1 MKLNKKTLIISF
13 FFIAVLLI
21 SAFSVREIL
30 TEVYERN
37 YRLLTQQAFDKAFNE
52 VEQIRNVT
60 LPHVDLEVVTRQW
73 AIDTWGKGYAPDM
86 QKILRDENIYK
97 GLFMITES
105 TSLYSANVDW
115 AGTFGAASWN
125 DKIYVVQ
132 ENFDPSKDPDAEAT
146 FVHELTHIMQNQFP
160 RATTFTFDS
169 DKALTA
175 LIEGDASYMSAFFI
189 NQTKGSDNNIK
200 PFAIE
205 QVPAFLIE
213 NSMLNELHPDLPQSI
228 SCLNYFPYG
237 YGKIFINSLYQ
248 KGGWET
254 VNQAYS
260 NPPNTTEQIMY
271 PDKYFAGESSQQ
283 VATPALADKDWTKIS
298 ENTYGEYFIQVM
310 LGTWLSKTEAETA
323 AAGWNGD
330 TLTYYERENDFLF
343 TWNIKWDSSSD
354 ASDFSVAFHNLATAT
369 GAEGDDSNNLFA
381 NGRYLMIEW
390 NQITNT
396 TLIACSNNQTATLQS
411 YFS

>member
-1 MKLNKKTLIISF
+1 MKLNRKTLIISF
-13 FFIAVLLI
+13 FLIAVLVV
-21 SAFSVREIL
+21 SAFSINELL
-30 TEVYERN
+30 TDVYERN
-37 YRLLTQQAFDKAFNE
+37 YKLLAQQAFDKAFSV

-115 AGTFGAASWN
+115 AGYFGAASWN
-125 DKIYVVQ
+125 GKIYIVQ
-132 ENFDPSKDPDAEAT
+132 ENFDPSKEPDTEAT
-146 FVHELTHIMQNQFP
+146 FVHELTHIMQSQFTRP
-160 RATTFTFDS
+160 STSTFDS
-169 DKALTA
+169 DKAWTA
-175 LIEGDASYMSAFFI
+175 LIEGDASYMGDFFI
-189 NQTKGSDNNIK
+189 NQTKGSDNDVK

-205 QVPAFLIE
+205 EVPAFLIE
-213 NSMLNELHPDLPQSI
+213 NSMLNELHLGLPQSI
-228 SCLNYFPYG
+228 SYLNYFPYD
-237 YGKIFINSLYQ
+237 YGKIFVNALYQ
-248 KGGWET
+248 KGGWEA

-260 NPPNTTEQIMY
+260 NPPNTTEQILY

-283 VATPALADKDWTKIS
+283 VAAPALADKDWTKIS

-310 LGTWLSKTEAETA
+310 LVTWLSKTEAETA

-330 TLTYYERENDFLF
+330 TLTYYERGNDFLF
-343 TWNIKWDSSSD
+343 TWNIKWDSSFD
-354 ASDFSVAFHNLATAT
+354 ASDFYVAFQNMVNAT
-369 GAEGDDSNNLFA
+369 GAEEDDSCHWFA

-390 NQITNT
+390 NQNTNA
-396 TLIACSNNQTATLQS
+396 TLIACSNNQTVTLPS